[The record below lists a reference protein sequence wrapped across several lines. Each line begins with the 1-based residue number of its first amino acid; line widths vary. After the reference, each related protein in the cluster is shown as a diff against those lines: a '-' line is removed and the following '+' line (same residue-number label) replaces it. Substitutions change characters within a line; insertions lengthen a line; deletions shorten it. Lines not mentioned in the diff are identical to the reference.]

1 MEPILIPSVR
11 KQYGSEPI
19 NMTLHILTSGTD
31 PQAGI
36 GWTPL
41 PVSKAW
47 ILKMV
52 LSVKCVFDFVIETD
66 DGNRVTT
73 ILVRYRRQEGDM
85 LSLIH
90 I

>member
-1 MEPILIPSVR
+1 
-11 KQYGSEPI
+11 
-19 NMTLHILTSGTD
+19 MTLHILTSGTD

-85 LSLIH
+85 FLRLDKTRWNNGILDVSDRNSI
-90 I
+90 